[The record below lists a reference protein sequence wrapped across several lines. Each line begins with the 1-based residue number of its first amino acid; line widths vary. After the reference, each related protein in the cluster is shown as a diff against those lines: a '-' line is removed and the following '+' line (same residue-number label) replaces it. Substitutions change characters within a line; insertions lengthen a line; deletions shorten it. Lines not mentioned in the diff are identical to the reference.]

1 MLELILTAGNSILI
15 CYLALSVVY
24 TLGLAFI
31 YFISKDKKNEN
42 KICLKKFAIIIPAHN
57 EEMIISGLCENL
69 QKINYSK
76 KLHDIFVIADN
87 CTDRTAT
94 ICLNNNFNV
103 LERQDE
109 VNTGKGYAIK
119 YAFDNVKLDRYDAVL
134 IVDADTHVDENIL
147 FELSKSLARGD
158 VAIQCYIKIP
168 NKNETWFTE
177 LLSVSRII
185 NGLLYHYPKS
195 LLGLSSY
202 LMGSGICFSTD
213 LIKNK
218 GWTAFSI
225 AEDWEYYAQ
234 LLLDGYRIAFAKNAV
249 VYQYESKSL
258 GQATS
263 QRLRWSSGRWNVT
276 KTLGVRLML
285 EGIKKRSLLLIDAS
299 LPLIFPNYSL
309 QINLTIV
316 SMVMA
321 FLLPY
326 SSWTVYLTAA
336 SFSLLAGQ
344 LLIFIAGAFV
354 AGSPLKT
361 LYAAL
366 HAPVFLVWKMII
378 DTLCFTGLYRGNKWV
393 RTGRHLS
400 KITDT

>member
-1 MLELILTAGNSILI
+1 MLELMIISAAVILV
-15 CYLALSVVY
+15 CYLTLSVSY
-24 TLGLAFI
+24 TLVLALI
-31 YFISKDKKNEN
+31 YFVCKDKSRSNETE
-42 KICLKKFAIIIPAHN
+42 LKKFAIIIPAHN
-57 EEMIISGLCENL
+57 EELIADGLCKNL
-69 QKINYSK
+69 HRINYSK
-76 KLHDIFVIADN
+76 ELHEIYIIADN
-87 CTDRTAT
+87 CTDRTAA
-94 ICLNNNFNV
+94 ICSDNDFKV

-109 VNTGKGYAIK
+109 INKGKGYAIK
-119 YAFDNVKLDRYDAVL
+119 YAFDNVPLSQYDAVL

-147 FELSKSLARGD
+147 FELSRSLASGD
-158 VAIQCYIKIP
+158 AAIQCYIKIP
-168 NKNETWFTE
+168 NKDESWFTE
-177 LLSVSRII
+177 LLSVSRVI

-213 LIKNK
+213 LIKKK

-258 GQATS
+258 EQATS

-276 KTLGVRLML
+276 RTLGVRLML
-285 EGIKKRSLLLIDAS
+285 EGFRKRSLLLIDAS

-309 QINLTIV
+309 QINLTLV
-316 SMVMA
+316 SMAIA
-321 FLLPY
+321 FMLPH
-326 SSWTVYLTAA
+326 SSWKVFLTAA
-336 SFSLLAGQ
+336 PLALLAGQ
-344 LLIFIAGAFV
+344 LLIFLAGAFV
-354 AGSPLKT
+354 AGSPGKIFC
-361 LYAAL
+361 AAL
-366 HAPVFLVWKMII
+366 HAPVFLVWKLVI

-400 KITDT
+400 RITDV